1 MSQVLVDTS
10 VWISFFRGD
19 EPAQVLFPLL
29 DANRVC
35 VNELILAELVPS
47 LKHRRED
54 TIIDMLQ
61 AIERLELRIMW
72 PQITEMQVMNLK
84 AGINKVGIPDL
95 ILAQNALQNALPIL
109 SFDKHFELMRE
120 STGLQLY
127 A

>member
-1 MSQVLVDTS
+1 MIKVLVDTS
-10 VWISFFRGD
+10 VWISFFRG
-19 EPAQVLFPLL
+19 EAPAQVLFPLL

-35 VNELILAELVPS
+35 VNELILTELVPS

-54 TIIDMLQ
+54 AIIDMLQ
-61 AIERLELRIMW
+61 AIERLELKIVW
-72 PQITEMQVMNLK
+72 PQIIEMQVMNLK

-109 SFDKHFELMRE
+109 TFDKHFQLMKE
-120 STGLQLY
+120 TTGLLTY